1 MAVKRIFVEKRQG
14 FFDVPAQRLCSDLV
28 ETFRLTDLR
37 AVRIITRYDIE
48 GLSDEEFAK
57 VRNIVFADPPVDT
70 VYEDALP
77 VFSDARIFAVEP
89 LPGQFDPTAAA
100 AAECVQLVTQGE
112 RPDVRTARVIVL
124 IGKLDDRVYE
134 KIKAYL
140 INKVESREASLA
152 TPATLE
158 TRIVLPMDV
167 EVLTQFNQLS
177 RSELERFHKEH
188 GFAMSEE
195 DLAFVQQYFRDTEH
209 RAPTITELR
218 VIDTICEATSLR
230 QEAAAKLANDSDIVV
245 VIGGR
250 NSANTTRLAQICS
263 TFCPRTHHIESSS
276 ELEGSWFEDAEN
288 IGVTAGA
295 STPQSQID
303 DVIAAI
309 GRLVGTEGVGV

>member
-1 MAVKRIFVEKRQG
+1 MTTKISVADEAGACYGVNRALDMA
-14 FFDVPAQRLCSDLV
+14 
-28 ETFRLTDLR
+28 
-37 AVRIITRYDIE
+37 
-48 GLSDEEFAK
+48 
-57 VRNIVFADPPVDT
+57 
-70 VYEDALP
+70 
-77 VFSDARIFAVEP
+77 
-89 LPGQFDPTAAA
+89 
-100 AAECVQLVTQGE
+100 
-112 RPDVRTARVIVL
+112 
-124 IGKLDDRVYE
+124 
-134 KIKAYL
+134 
-140 INKVESREASLA
+140 REAA
-152 TPATLE
+152 QDGVGPIHTLGPLIHNPCVV
-158 TRIVLPMDV
+158 R
-167 EVLTQFNQLS
+167 
-177 RSELERFHKEH
+177 ELERRGVSVVESASEKPGGTILLRTH
-188 GFAMSEE
+188 GVTPTEE
-195 DLAFVQQYFRDTEH
+195 RAAHASHDVVLDATCPFVIRAHQAAERLVQKGYTVLVLGEAGHPEVEATLGHAPGAIAVSTPADLDDIALGRKVGVVVQTTQSRHNLRELVSALVG
-209 RAPTITELR
+209 RCEELR